1 MNVFKG
7 QNLLEFSERFKTD
20 DNCKEYLSTIK
31 WKNGF
36 ECVKC
41 SNKTSQIR
49 KNFART
55 CNQCSHTETAS
66 ANTLFHKVKFGL
78 RKAFFICFEMS
89 TTTKS
94 LSASYMG
101 VRFGVTE
108 KTARLFMH
116 KVREAMKSSEN
127 HPMDGTVHIDEFVVG
142 GREKG
147 KVGRSYNSKK
157 KKVVTAVELTNKGK
171 IKRMYA
177 LKIDNFSA
185 KELEKIFDK
194 HIDQNAK
201 VTTDKWKGYRP
212 LFEDYHITQIESNGG
227 KNFIALHTMVH
238 QVKSWIRTTYSWVID
253 FNINRYLDEFCY
265 RLNRSRSK
273 VNIFNN
279 LIERMVNSDKIY
291 QKKLYARNY

>member
-1 MNVFKG
+1 MNIFKG
-7 QNLLEFSERFKTD
+7 QNLLEFGERFKTD
-20 DNCKEYLSTIK
+20 DNCKEYLATIK
-31 WKNGF
+31 WQNGF

-41 SNKTSQIR
+41 SNKTSQVR

-55 CNQCSHTETAS
+55 CNKCSHTETAP

-127 HPMDGTVHIDEFVVG
+127 YPMDGTVHIDEFVVG

-157 KKVVTAVELTNKGK
+157 KKVVTALELTDKGK

-194 HIDQNAK
+194 HIDENAK
-201 VTTDKWKGYRP
+201 VTTDLWRGYRP
-212 LFEDYHITQIESNGG
+212 LFEYYNITQIKSNNGQ
-227 KNFIALHTMVH
+227 NFIALHTMIH
-238 QVKSWIRTTYSWVID
+238 QVKSWIRTTYSWVSD

-265 RLNRSRSK
+265 RLNRSKSK
-273 VNIFNN
+273 ANIFNN
-279 LIERMVNSDKIY
+279 LIERMVKSDKIY
-291 QKKLYARNY
+291 QTKIICS

>member
-1 MNVFKG
+1 MDLFTG
-7 QNLLEFSERFKTD
+7 QNLLKFNDRFKTD
-20 DNCKEYLSTIK
+20 ENCKEYLAEFK

-36 ECVKC
+36 QCLKC
-41 SNKTSQIR
+41 NHTGSQIR
-49 KNFART
+49 RDFSRT
-55 CNQCSHTETAS
+55 CNKCSHTETAS

-78 RKAFFICFEMS
+78 RKAFYMCFEMS

-127 HPMDGTVHIDEFVVG
+127 HPMDGNVHVDEFVVG

-157 KKVVTAVELTNKGK
+157 KKVATAVELTDRGK

-177 LKIDNFSA
+177 LRIDNFSA
-185 KELEKIFDK
+185 KELKTLFDK
-194 HIDQNAK
+194 HIDKNARI
-201 VTTDKWKGYRP
+201 TTDLWRGYRP
-212 LFEDYHITQIESNGG
+212 LSEEYDITQIESNNGQ
-227 KNFIALHTMVH
+227 NFIALHTMVH
-238 QVKSWIRTTYSWVID
+238 QVKSWIRTTYSWVSD
-253 FNINRYLDEFCY
+253 FNINRYLNEFCY
-265 RLNRSRSK
+265 RINRSKSK
-273 VNIFNN
+273 KNIFNN
-279 LIERMVNSDKIY
+279 LIERMVRSEKIY
-291 QKKLYARNY
+291 QSQIICS